1 MRSIFRRHP
10 DDRTI
15 LLLAFPALGAL
26 AADPLYSLV
35 DTALIGHLGTTEL
48 GAVALGTTAF
58 TASFWLFSFL
68 AYGVTPKVAR
78 ALGAGDE
85 RTAATTAIQAMF
97 IAGLAGVVL
106 TTLGLLFA
114 GPAIGALGGNG
125 EMATLAVDYL
135 RIRALA
141 APFVLVALV
150 GHGWLR
156 GTQDT
161 RTPMLVAI
169 TGAVFNAV
177 LDYLLI
183 YPAGMGV
190 TGAAIATLVSQVLV
204 AAWFLKILI
213 PRLRAARWRVDG
225 AAARSLLTVGAE
237 LIVRTGSI
245 LAATTFATAL
255 AARMSDIALGAWQI
269 TFQLFLLL
277 SLMLDSVAIA
287 AQALVAAALGRE
299 TGNGSSDLM
308 ARRPEAGPRR
318 ISNRLLEWGVLG
330 GFILGVVLFL
340 LRNVIA
346 GAFSDDPKVI
356 EETADLIGWLGAI
369 QPLAAVAFTFDGI
382 FIGALRTRFL
392 AGSMALSSAAFAG
405 VAYAGYRAGWGTA
418 ALAAGATLWMALRVL
433 TTGWLYSRPHW
444 AGETLAESL

>member
-1 MRSIFRRHP
+1 MFGRHP

-35 DTALIGHLGTTEL
+35 DTALVGNLGTTEL

-78 ALGAGDE
+78 ALGEGDE
-85 RTAATTAIQAMF
+85 RTAASTAIQAMF
-97 IAGLAGVVL
+97 IAALAGTVL
-106 TTLGLLFA
+106 ACLGVLFA
-114 GPAIGALGGNG
+114 EPIIEILGGDG
-125 EMATLAVDYL
+125 ETAVLATDYL

-156 GTQDT
+156 GAQDT

-169 TGAVFNAV
+169 SGAVLNAV

-183 YPAGMGV
+183 YPAGLGV
-190 TGAAIATLVSQVLV
+190 GGAAIATVTSQTIV
-204 AAWFLKILI
+204 ALWFVALLR
-213 PRLRAARWRVDG
+213 PRLRAAPWRLDPV
-225 AAARSLLTVGAE
+225 AARSLLTVGIE
-237 LIVRTGSI
+237 LIIRTGSI
-245 LAATTFATAL
+245 LAATTLATAL
-255 AARMSDIALGAWQI
+255 AARMSDVALGAWQI
-269 TFQLFLLL
+269 TFQIFLLL

-287 AQALVAAALGRE
+287 AQALVAAALGRAAGE
-299 TGNGSSDLM
+299 EASDLLTLQ
-308 ARRPEAGPRR
+308 PVAGPRR
-318 ISNRLLEWGVLG
+318 ISNRLLEWGVFAGVLLG
-330 GFILGVVLFL
+330 LVLFL
-340 LRNVIA
+340 LRNLIA
-346 GAFSDDPKVI
+346 GAFSDDPRVVA
-356 EETADLIGWLGAI
+356 ETADLIAWLGVI

-392 AGSMALSSAAFAG
+392 AGSMALSSAAYVG
-405 VAYAGYRAGWGTA
+405 VAYAGYQAGWGTA
-418 ALAAGATLWMALRVL
+418 SLAAGATLWMALRVL
-433 TTGWLYSRPHW
+433 TTSWLYLRPDW
-444 AGETLAESL
+444 AGEPAPTTTT